1 MIMKLQE
8 ILINNKHWN
17 SPIEGGPGTDKNT
30 GHSYISGFYEEAFFP
45 YKTKHIS
52 ILEIG
57 IARGDSLLLW
67 NEYFKNSKL
76 IYGLDNH
83 NQLSS
88 EVKSHSNLNI
98 IFNNAY
104 TEQIANTLPTFDIII
119 DDGPH
124 SLDSQYIAI
133 SLYLPKVNPGGIFI
147 IEDVQS
153 ESYIETFKNLV
164 PEKYKKY
171 CEFIDLRKIKNR
183 VDDMMFIVRIPE
195 E

>member
-88 EVKSHSNLNI
+88 EVKKGINI
-98 IFNNAY
+98 GAKDIKTYKILKCLFSF
-104 TEQIANTLPTFDIII
+104 IKGLPYDFE
-119 DDGPH
+119 
-124 SLDSQYIAI
+124 A
-133 SLYLPKVNPGGIFI
+133 
-147 IEDVQS
+147 
-153 ESYIETFKNLV
+153 
-164 PEKYKKY
+164 KK
-171 CEFIDLRKIKNR
+171 ERK
-183 VDDMMFIVRIPE
+183 MFCL
-195 E
+195 